1 MQNLVTLLQTLAFL
15 VVFIAGVFSGYI
27 DSERRTTD
35 KFQKSAIEANVA
47 YYDSKT
53 KEFKFKEI
61 K

>member
-1 MQNLVTLLQTLAFL
+1 MQASITLIFGVGFL
-15 VVFIAGVFSGYI
+15 VGVFTGI
-27 DSERRTTD
+27 ADGERRTTE